1 MKSFQRHILMKTW
14 IFQVLKQKEQTLKYN
29 LVNLLLDTYDYSDY
43 FEKEKSSDEAS
54 KSDTAPKGD
63 DHTPTMPLLKDDE
76 EVIQIEKD

>member
-1 MKSFQRHILMKTW
+1 M
-14 IFQVLKQKEQTLKYN
+14 
-29 LVNLLLDTYDYSDY
+29 LDTYDYSDY